1 VEKQTPAQLQERAYH
16 IWDRAGRPHG
26 HALDH
31 WLQAQAEAEAEARAE
46 KPKRRTRK
54 ATSTKAKAAPATAK
68 PKQVAKSARSAPRT
82 RTGRK
87 PTAPSP

>member
-1 VEKQTPAQLQERAYH
+1 MEKKTPAQLEERAYH

-54 ATSTKAKAAPATAK
+54 AKSTS
-68 PKQVAKSARSAPRT
+68 SAPRP
-82 RTGRK
+82 RTGLK

>member
-1 VEKQTPAQLQERAYH
+1 MEKRTPAQLEERAYH

-54 ATSTKAKAAPATAK
+54 ATSTEAKAEPATAE
-68 PKQVAKSARSAPRT
+68 PKKVAKSTSSARRT
-82 RTGRK
+82 ATGRK